1 MTRHPRTALYVA
13 NASKIGGGNGV
24 FMDLMLNLDPSR
36 YVPVLVAPEP
46 GPLVDWADS
55 RHIRCVISPAGDW
68 GGAAGLARRSVQL
81 ARLIRQFRAAV
92 VHAAA
97 PMAYRALGIA
107 AIPAGAARVCHLGFP
122 PEFGELERSFVCG
135 PDAVIG
141 CYDGQ
146 AEEHQDR
153 IRAITPQCLV
163 IGVPNGVDTNR
174 FAPGFPSPEA
184 AALREDASLVVAILG
199 HISDVKGYPTF
210 VEAAARI
217 ASNRPDC
224 LFIAIG
230 GETTQPGC
238 RTALERRIRGLGLE
252 TRFRFLGFRTDVAE
266 ILRAVDVVALPSS
279 AEGFPLAVLEAMST
293 GLPVVATPVGGVPEV
308 LSDGETGLLVPP
320 GDVDALTLALSQLV
334 SSPER
339 RARLGAAARKR
350 IEERYAIDVFARA
363 VQNVYD
369 TILTA
374 RNRLTTRIPAAA
386 RRADAPRQ
394 AGPHR
399 TLSEHER
406 GRKSRRSAG
415 AHSV

>member
-1 MTRHPRTALYVA
+1 MTPHPRTALYVA

-46 GPLVDWADS
+46 GPLVDWARR
-55 RHIRCVISPAGDW
+55 RHIPCVISPAGDW

-81 ARLIRQFRAAV
+81 ARLIRRFRAEV

-97 PMAYRALGIA
+97 PMAYRALGLA

-122 PEFGELERSFVCG
+122 PERGELERSFVGG

-146 AEEHQDR
+146 AEENRAR
-153 IRAITPQCLV
+153 IRAIKPQCLV
-163 IGVPNGVDTNR
+163 IGVPNGVDTHR
-174 FAPGFPSPEA
+174 FSPGVRSPEA
-184 AALREDASLVVAILG
+184 AALREGAAVVVAILG

-217 ASNRPDC
+217 ASGRPDC
-224 LFIAIG
+224 LFVAIG

-238 RTALERRIRGLGLE
+238 RAALEQRIRALGLE
-252 TRFRFLGFRTDVAE
+252 ARFRFLGFRTDVAE

-279 AEGFPLAVLEAMST
+279 AEGFPLAVLEAMAT
-293 GLPVVATPVGGVPEV
+293 GCAVIATPVGGVPEV
-308 LSDGETGLLVPP
+308 VSDGDTGLLVPP
-320 GDVDALTLALSQLV
+320 GDVDALISALNQLV
-334 SSPER
+334 ASPER
-339 RARLGAAARKR
+339 RARLGAAGRQR

-369 TILTA
+369 RILLA
-374 RNRLTTRIPAAA
+374 RRRIVTRASAAA
-386 RRADAPRQ
+386 AF
-394 AGPHR
+394 
-399 TLSEHER
+399 
-406 GRKSRRSAG
+406 
-415 AHSV
+415 